1 VLGGSFNP
9 VHIGHLI
16 LAQGALEA
24 LNLEKVLFIPAR
36 EPPHKDPSLLAGPA
50 HRLQMLRLAVKG
62 NDRFEIS
69 EAELKRRGPS
79 YTVDTMRQLRREYGD
94 DCGLFFLIGADSIP
108 ELSSWK
114 DVSALVQL
122 CSIVPIARPGNRS
135 ADEIQHLAQA
145 IGEQNA
151 GEILGRLLRVPLVDV
166 SSSDI
171 RRRIAAGLSIRYL
184 VPDPVRRYI
193 EAHQLYR

>member
-1 VLGGSFNP
+1 
-9 VHIGHLI
+9 
-16 LAQGALEA
+16 
-24 LNLEKVLFIPAR
+24 
-36 EPPHKDPSLLAGPA
+36 
-50 HRLQMLRLAVKG
+50 MLRLAVKG

-193 EAHQLYR
+193 EAHRLYR